1 MAIIRPRLTD
11 YHNILLA
18 QEDVD
23 FAIPFIDEDLP
34 LCVDP
39 FLLWKSPSQQ
49 DNSLH
54 LTLINSFNYL
64 GYLANNKKENLAI
77 DILINLSECNEVG
90 LGFSGSRKGARI
102 GQKTANEIISLFK
115 SIPEINR
122 NGFSHFEEIQLY
134 VDQISKDRIS
144 DITCCLLKSFL
155 IDYTIDQCSKYT
167 IPLEDTS
174 ITNVY
179 NQRDNVIIPTE
190 KVKLPINADT
200 KAPILLVPKRWL
212 RRAPWINSDDYV
224 RGYYL
229 EKVLNKND
237 NCPER
242 GEILNFNRQNY
253 DVVQNYIKTKEL
265 SVKDCKN
272 DPLFK
277 PIPVLSAKRKF
288 EEIQKLPTGKTA
300 NADRKY
306 EDLMCQLMS
315 SLLYP
320 HLDFA
325 SEQSRTDSGV
335 LIRDLVFY
343 NNRSVDFMNDI
354 YKNFDSR
361 QIVME
366 LKNVAAIDR
375 DHINQLN
382 RYLSNEFGRFG
393 VLLTRNPI
401 PKAMFKNTIDLWAG
415 QRKCLLVL
423 TDTDIEL
430 MVNVF
435 ETQQRTPVE
444 VLKKKY
450 LEFTRACPG

>member
-1 MAIIRPRLTD
+1 MAIVRPRLTD

-23 FAIPFIDEDLP
+23 FAIPFLDEDLP

-49 DNSLH
+49 DNALH
-54 LTLINSFNYL
+54 LSLVNSFNYL
-64 GYLANNKKENLAI
+64 GYLANNKKDDEAT

-90 LGFSGSRKGARI
+90 FGFSGTRKGARI
-102 GQKTANEIISLFK
+102 GQMTANHIISLFK
-115 SIPEINR
+115 NIPEIKS
-122 NGFSHFEEIQLY
+122 NGFTHFEEIQLY

-155 IDYTIDQCSKYT
+155 IDYTIDQCKKYS
-167 IPLEDTS
+167 IPVEAIVIQD
-174 ITNVY
+174 VFDQKKY
-179 NQRDNVIIPTE
+179 VIIPNE
-190 KVKLPINADT
+190 KVTLPVNVET

-212 RRAPWINSDDYV
+212 RRAPWISSDDYV
-224 RGYYL
+224 KGYYL
-229 EKVLNKND
+229 EKVLNKD
-237 NCPER
+237 ENCPER
-242 GEILNFNRQNY
+242 GEILNFNRHNY
-253 DVVQNYIKTKEL
+253 DVVQHYLKQKEL
-265 SVKDCKN
+265 SAQDCKN
-272 DPLFK
+272 DPLFI

-288 EEIQKLPTGKTA
+288 AAIQALPSGKTD
-300 NADRKY
+300 NADRQY
-306 EDLMCQLMS
+306 EDLMCQLMA

-354 YKNFDSR
+354 YNDFGSR

-375 DHINQLN
+375 NHINQIN
-382 RYLSNEFGRFG
+382 RYLSNEFGKFG
-393 VLLTRNPI
+393 ILLTRNPL
-401 PKAMFKNTIDLWAG
+401 PKAMLKNTIDLWAG
-415 QRKCLLVL
+415 QRRCILAL
-423 TDTDIEL
+423 TDVDIDL

-435 ETQQRTPVE
+435 ESHQRAPIE
-444 VLKKKY
+444 VIKKKY
-450 LEFTRACPG
+450 IEFTRICPA